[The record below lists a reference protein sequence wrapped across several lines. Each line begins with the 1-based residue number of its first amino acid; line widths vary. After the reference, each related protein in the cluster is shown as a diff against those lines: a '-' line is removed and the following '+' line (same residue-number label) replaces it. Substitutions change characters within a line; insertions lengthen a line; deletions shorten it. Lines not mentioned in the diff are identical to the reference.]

1 MNASSVTEFDTS
13 ASQTVLVVTD
23 DPKTAQLWIF
33 LFQEK
38 GCTAVSETP
47 AYAIQTGRVLAPWLV
62 LMDVKIPHVERL
74 ALCRSLKSASRGVLL
89 MLLPS
94 DHQQIAEAYAA
105 GADECIV
112 QPINPALVLVKVM
125 SWMVRQQ
132 LLGINNFALES
143 FS

>member
-1 MNASSVTEFDTS
+1 MNAPVTDFDMSVP
-13 ASQTVLVVTD
+13 QTVLVVTE
-23 DPKTAQLWIF
+23 DPKTAGLWIS

-38 GCTAVSETP
+38 GCMAVSETP
-47 AYAIQTGRVLAPWLV
+47 AYAIQTGRILAPWLV
-62 LMDVKIPHVERL
+62 LMDVRIPHVERL
-74 ALCRSLKSASRGVLL
+74 ALCRGLKSVSRGVLL

-105 GADECIV
+105 GADECII
-112 QPINPALVLVKVM
+112 QPINPALVLVKAM

>member
-1 MNASSVTEFDTS
+1 MNAPVTDFDVSVP
-13 ASQTVLVVTD
+13 QTVLVVTE
-23 DPKTAQLWIF
+23 DPKTAGLWIS

-38 GCTAVSETP
+38 GCMAVSETP
-47 AYAIQTGRVLAPWLV
+47 AYAIQTGRILAPWLV
-62 LMDVKIPHVERL
+62 LMDVRIPHVERL
-74 ALCRSLKSASRGVLL
+74 ALCRGLKSVSRGVLL

-105 GADECIV
+105 GADECII
-112 QPINPALVLVKVM
+112 QPINPTLVLVKAM

>member
-1 MNASSVTEFDTS
+1 MNALVTEFNTS
-13 ASQTVLVVTD
+13 TLQTVLVVTD
-23 DPKTAQLWIF
+23 DPETARLWVS

-38 GCTAVSETP
+38 GCVAVSETP

-74 ALCRSLKSASRGVLL
+74 ALCRGLKSVCCGVLL

-105 GADECIV
+105 GANECII
-112 QPINPALVLVKVM
+112 QPINPALVLVKAM

-132 LLGINNFALES
+132 LLGVNNFALES